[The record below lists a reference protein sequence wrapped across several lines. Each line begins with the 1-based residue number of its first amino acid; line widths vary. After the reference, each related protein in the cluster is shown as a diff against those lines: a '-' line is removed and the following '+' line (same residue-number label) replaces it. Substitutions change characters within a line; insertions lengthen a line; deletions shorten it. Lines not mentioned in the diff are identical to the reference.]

1 MGHVHPFSMAMLNN
15 ERVNGMGTLF
25 SDKPE
30 STRKIPETIIS
41 SKCWEEAGGLGAS
54 ESFFGFPANLW

>member
-15 ERVNGMGTLF
+15 ERVNGMGILF
-25 SDKPE
+25 SDKPK
-30 STRKIPETIIS
+30 STRKISETIIS
-41 SKCWEEAGGLGAS
+41 SKCWEVAGGLGAS